1 MTKLIDK
8 EFMKRATP
16 EDVKKL
22 LEEGADVNERHKEH
36 GGTPLHFAV
45 LFNKNP
51 KVLDILLEA
60 GADTSI
66 TCSADICDFPLGK
79 KMDEIQAELG
89 RTNTD

>member
-22 LEEGADVNERHKEH
+22 LAEGADVNERHKEH

-45 LFNKNP
+45 LFNKNH
-51 KVLDILLEA
+51 KVLDMLLKA

-66 TCSADICDFPLGK
+66 TCSADICDPPLREKLVSMQVG
-79 KMDEIQAELG
+79 L
-89 RTNTD
+89 